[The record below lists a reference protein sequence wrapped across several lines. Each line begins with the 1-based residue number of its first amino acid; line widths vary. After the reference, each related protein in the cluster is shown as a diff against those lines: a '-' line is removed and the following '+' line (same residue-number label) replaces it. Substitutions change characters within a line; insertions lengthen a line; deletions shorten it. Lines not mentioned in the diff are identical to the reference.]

1 MGAVAGS
8 RAEGSTH
15 PADGAV
21 ECSGRHERAKRRVA
35 APVGSQRGG
44 TTLQRNILARRVA
57 TRRNKKRCNAA
68 QRRAT
73 QRNNKRCDAAQ
84 RRATQCYKKRC
95 NAVQRVATQR
105 NIARPVCV
113 LCMCSERALRVCMRR
128 RCGCVGACGCVGVCA
143 RARVHVCV

>member
-44 TTLQRNILARRVA
+44 TTLQRNILVRRVA
-57 TRRNKKRCNAA
+57 TRCNNKRCNVA

-73 QRNNKRCDAAQ
+73 QRNKQ
-84 RRATQCYKKRC
+84 RC
-95 NAVQRVATQR
+95 NAAQRVATQR
-105 NIARPVCV
+105 NTARLVCV
-113 LCMCSERALRVCMRR
+113 LCMCSERALRVCVRR
-128 RCGCVGACGCVGVCA
+128 RCGCVGACACVGVCA
-143 RARVHVCV
+143 HARVHVCVWIREQEK